1 MNTEG
6 FSGITH
12 TSSFELLKRHIM
24 HIVYE
29 IAIEATDRTIAIV
42 ISAVEPR
49 QEGVFFGG
57 MTVGIFDCR
66 LPSTLRN
73 QIA

>member
-6 FSGITH
+6 FSGITDCPY
-12 TSSFELLKRHIM
+12 SFFELLKHHIM

-49 QEGVFFGG
+49 QVRVYFSE
-57 MTVGIFDCR
+57 
-66 LPSTLRN
+66 
-73 QIA
+73 A